1 MTGNQRRAATSA
13 RVLPTGTQSK
23 ARAVP
28 PPRARIRAG
37 DQAEVT
43 MTVNGTEVT
52 VSVPARMHLADVL
65 RERLGL
71 TGTHLGCEHGVC
83 GMCTV
88 LVDGAAARACLLFAV
103 QCDGVDVVT
112 VEGLGGPDEQH
123 PLQRAFS
130 AHHGLQCG
138 FCTPGMLMSGYDLL
152 AVGPEGTAIDPER
165 LPDEMSGVLCRCT
178 GYRGILA
185 AVADVAAAYP
195 EGLPGP
201 KGCAARHTLVG
212 RGARAEGAGGGVVDG
227 SEAGQA
233 ETELPGPVEVRPP
246 SGSPSA
252 TIQVREELV
261 APVDRVWAVLDDFHQ
276 LARCLPGA
284 ELVEVLDDDRYR
296 GRATVA
302 LGPVRL
308 AFSGLAQVV
317 ERDAAGHRMR
327 VLAQGADAGG
337 SATQADI
344 RLRAEPV
351 DGGTVLHAEAAL
363 FLSGRVAQFGRALAG
378 DVGRRLFE
386 RFCACVAQTAR
397 TGRVSVTPSRP
408 PGALSLLVAVV
419 AGRLRR
425 VLGQRSQ
432 ASRRLTGRVGRRRA
446 ARARRRG
453 TPAD

>member
-1 MTGNQRRAATSA
+1 
-13 RVLPTGTQSK
+13 
-23 ARAVP
+23 
-28 PPRARIRAG
+28 
-37 DQAEVT
+37 

-52 VSVPARMHLADVL
+52 VAVPARMHLADVL

-103 QCDGVDVVT
+103 QCDGAEVVT

-152 AVGPEGTAIDPER
+152 AAGPEGTAIDPER
-165 LPDEMSGVLCRCT
+165 LPEEMSGVLCRCT

-195 EGLPGP
+195 DGLPGP
-201 KGCAARHTLVG
+201 KGCAARRTLVG
-212 RGARAEGAGGGVVDG
+212 RAAGAEQARGGDVDEAVERRAEPAAESSGA
-227 SEAGQA
+227 
-233 ETELPGPVEVRPP
+233 LEVQLP

-252 TIQVREELV
+252 TVQVREKLA
-261 APVDRVWAVLDDFHQ
+261 APVDSVWAVLDDFDQ

-296 GRATVA
+296 GRATVT
-302 LGPVRL
+302 LGPVTL

-327 VLAQGADAGG
+327 VLAQGSDAGG

-344 RLRAEPV
+344 RLRAEPT

-397 TGRVSVTPSRP
+397 TGRMPAVPSKP
-408 PGALSLLVAVV
+408 PRVLSLLVAAV

-425 VLGQRSQ
+425 VLGRLSGPP
-432 ASRRLTGRVGRRRA
+432 RRVIGRVRRRRA

-453 TPAD
+453 RRPN